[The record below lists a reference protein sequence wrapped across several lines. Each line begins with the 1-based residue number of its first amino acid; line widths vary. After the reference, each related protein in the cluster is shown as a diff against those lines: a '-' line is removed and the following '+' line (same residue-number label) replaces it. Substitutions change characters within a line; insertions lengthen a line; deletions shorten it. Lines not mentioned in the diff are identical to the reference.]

1 MVSCEGHLQKSFFF
15 TLRYENDRDNFKQKV
30 NMSLR
35 ACLNELHLPLADD
48 PHAIRWVELIIFY
61 TCTNVYGSVL
71 TKCNL
76 SIVAQIIL
84 AVKSHFSKFL

>member
-1 MVSCEGHLQKSFFF
+1 MISCEGHLQKSFFF

-48 PHAIRWVELIIFY
+48 PHAIRWVEVIIFY
-61 TCTNVYGSVL
+61 TCTNVYGSVVA
-71 TKCNL
+71 KCNL
-76 SIVAQIIL
+76 RQ
-84 AVKSHFSKFL
+84 

>member
-1 MVSCEGHLQKSFFF
+1 MISCEGHLQKSFFF

-61 TCTNVYGSVL
+61 ICTNVYGSVL
-71 TKCNL
+71 AECNL
-76 SIVAQIIL
+76 RQ
-84 AVKSHFSKFL
+84 